1 MPIWSNTGPDSAQAG
16 KHIAEITDRKGLL
29 VFGHQDVLTRLDEIP
44 GIVRLT
50 GAMVF
55 HIKASLDRWQDEDR
69 FRPSKN
75 DDLVGVQPIRHWT
88 DDKIRYHLLHDI
100 LMIALCAVISG
111 ADSWSQVDIALYFKD
126 PDKNHTDFFQ
136 TIDGEHGRIE
146 TWSYTTTSDINWFQE
161 KHLWAGLKTI
171 CKVTCLRDV
180 RGSLPGSKR
189 SLS

>member
-1 MPIWSNTGPDSAQAG
+1 
-16 KHIAEITDRKGLL
+16 
-29 VFGHQDVLTRLDEIP
+29 
-44 GIVRLT
+44 
-50 GAMVF
+50 
-55 HIKASLDRWQDEDR
+55 
-69 FRPSKN
+69 
-75 DDLVGVQPIRHWT
+75 
-88 DDKIRYHLLHDI
+88 
-100 LMIALCAVISG
+100 MIALCAVISG

-146 TWSYTTTSDINWFQE
+146 TRSYTTTSDIKWFQE

-171 CKVTCLRDV
+171 CKVTRLRDV